1 MNRITKFITMGT
13 LLILMLGMLTACG
26 KKKIDVSETLTLHF
40 SGSNEYGI
48 AEIEN
53 AYDWVEEAFKEAG
66 IEDIDSFSAL
76 GDGLTI
82 ESAVSYEVYPKDNLS
97 NGDEVTV
104 KATFDNETVEKYN
117 IEFKASERKFIV
129 DGLPEI
135 EQVDLFE
142 NIEISYQGIAPDVTA
157 AIVDTG
163 TDSYVS
169 TSYSLDKSNSLDV
182 GDIITVTATYNK
194 ERLLE
199 SGYKVESDTKEFEV
213 PNVARYITKIS
224 DIPEDLM
231 NKMKK
236 QTEDSIHAQIAS
248 YWDNPDTLNG
258 VNFMGNYLLTLKSGM
273 FGLGHNVVYMIYRID
288 VANAEDNFSYY
299 TYCSFR
305 DVILLEDGTCS
316 VDLSDYTTPSRYGES
331 FNKGKLYYIGYEQ
344 LESLFNKCV
353 TSNIESYEYETN
365 ITE

>member
-26 KKKIDVSETLTLHF
+26 KKKIDVSETLTLNF
-40 SGSNEYGI
+40 SGFNGYGI

-53 AYDWVEEAFKEAG
+53 AYDWEDEAFKEAG

-82 ESAVSYEVYPKDNLS
+82 ESAVSYEVNPKDNLS

-104 KATFDNETVEKYN
+104 KATFDNEAVEKYN
-117 IEFKASERKFIV
+117 IEFKANERKFTV
-129 DGLPEI
+129 EGLPEI

-157 AIVDTG
+157 AIVNTG

-169 TSYSLDKSNSLDV
+169 TSYELDKRNGLNV
-182 GDIITVTATYNK
+182 GDIITVTATYSK
-194 ERLLE
+194 DRLLE

-224 DIPEDLM
+224 DIPEDIM
-231 NKMKK
+231 DKMKK
-236 QTEDSIHAQIAS
+236 QAEDALQARVAS
-248 YWDNPDTLNG
+248 SWSENVSMNG
-258 VNFMGNYLLTLKSGM
+258 MNFQGNYLLTLKSGM
-273 FGLGHNVVYMIYRID
+273 VGLGHNVIYLIYKID
-288 VANAEDNFSYY
+288 VDDTENSFSYY
-299 TYCSFR
+299 TYCRFQ
-305 DVILLEDGTCS
+305 DLILLEDGTYS
-316 VDLSDYTTPSRYGES
+316 IDLSNYSLPYLGES
-331 FNKGKLYYIGYEQ
+331 FKKGNYYYEGYE
-344 LESLFNKCV
+344 LIDSLFNKCV
-353 TSNIESYEYETN
+353 TANIASYEYETN
-365 ITE
+365 VTE